1 MENRINRPPSRNF
14 NVDFLSGSSRKRKT
28 TDVNQPGAISES
40 NLQYTRCESNLQNT
54 HFQSGVHVEDNTRG
68 LCFNQAKS
76 IEPTSLGHQFEKD
89 QFPTQNVHPGS
100 WLNCNGNLNLHGNRT
115 ENLINTSH
123 APPQPLEY
131 KGSFDSLNMQASV
144 VKPTWQTQVGPS
156 KSYQFLPLLKSDG
169 GNIRRDQVA
178 SSCEE
183 IESKCGVSCE
193 LRQCSSFSN
202 NGGPNNFPSV
212 GAASL
217 GSSQIQNPIFS
228 QNGVQLGTSVPS
240 GVTSRNISENG
251 EQVQGNGFVKIKET
265 EKVSDMK
272 NLMHPLPESSPKISC
287 PASTVESGQKTD
299 QTRGSPISDEK
310 SKSHFGKPAS
320 TVAEKLWDG
329 SVQLS
334 SSVVVS
340 AVAFFKRFIQLLLFL
355 FPPDTLLITFF
366 FVYVDCYDMN
376 AMVMKCQLSTTNV
389 IVI

>member
-1 MENRINRPPSRNF
+1 MENRTNRPPSRNF

-28 TDVNQPGAISES
+28 TNVNQPGAISES
-40 NLQYTRCESNLQNT
+40 NLQYTRWESNLQNT

-76 IEPTSLGHQFEKD
+76 KPTSLGHQFEKD
-89 QFPTQNVHPGS
+89 QFPTHVHPGS

-123 APPQPLEY
+123 VPPQPSEY

-144 VKPTWQTQVGPS
+144 VKATWQTQVGPS
-156 KSYQFLPLLKSDG
+156 ESYQFLPLLKSDG

-178 SSCEE
+178 SSYEE
-183 IESKCGVSCE
+183 IE
-193 LRQCSSFSN
+193 R
-202 NGGPNNFPSV
+202 
-212 GAASL
+212 AASL
-217 GSSQIQNPIFS
+217 GSSQIQNPILS
-228 QNGVQLGTSVPS
+228 QNGVQLGTSLPS
-240 GVTSRNISENG
+240 GVTSRNISKNG

-272 NLMHPLPESSPKISC
+272 NLMHPLLESSPKISC

-299 QTRGSPISDEK
+299 QTPGSPISDEK
-310 SKSHFGKPAS
+310 SKLQFGKPAS

-340 AVAFFKRFIQLLLFL
+340 AVAFFKSGEKLL
-355 FPPDTLLITFF
+355 DTNWSES
-366 FVYVDCYDMN
+366 V
-376 AMVMKCQLSTTNV
+376 S
-389 IVI
+389 